1 RCASPAFCDPAW
13 KAAVS
18 VVAVICTVG
27 ADRASAGAPST
38 PCLPATLPCT
48 GGTTG
53 AAVLGA
59 VWVAA
64 ALAAGAAGV
73 SDWGSDRRGSAASA
87 AIIFGSVAS
96 LSPAGISSAAGS
108 ALKLVWPASF
118 AASGNAAGKILP
130 VSIAV
135 LAALAAAGAAWSAE
149 VCSSA
154 ACSSVGI
161 VSEADRPLSNSA
173 KPAAALVSALSTG
186 RPPALSGGSAV
197 EMSSE
202 EEAEVS
208 IGPSVHHDLL
218 SSIQGPCQ
226 LASPPAF
233 PAASP
238 AR

>member
-1 RCASPAFCDPAW
+1 
-13 KAAVS
+13 
-18 VVAVICTVG
+18 
-27 ADRASAGAPST
+27 
-38 PCLPATLPCT
+38 
-48 GGTTG
+48 
-53 AAVLGA
+53 
-59 VWVAA
+59 
-64 ALAAGAAGV
+64 
-73 SDWGSDRRGSAASA
+73 GSAASA

-135 LAALAAAGAAWSAE
+135 LAAMAAAGAAWSAE

-226 LASPPAF
+226 LASPPEC

-238 AR
+238 ARWAAWSGCGASLRRAYGGGRPTQDRPAARRLPDARARPAARL